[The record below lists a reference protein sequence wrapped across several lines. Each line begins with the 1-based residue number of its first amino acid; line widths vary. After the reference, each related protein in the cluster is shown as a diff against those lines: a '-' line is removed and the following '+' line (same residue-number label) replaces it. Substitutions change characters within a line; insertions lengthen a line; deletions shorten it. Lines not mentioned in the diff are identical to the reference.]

1 MKTFLV
7 AAAILIGGS
16 RPAFAAAPAPAP
28 APAWFDFA
36 SGEPDLASP
45 SAIDL
50 RRLNERVAGEHGY
63 VTVRDG
69 HFHLAGSDRPVRF
82 WGVNGPSRHA
92 RTPADLARE
101 ARILSRYGVNL
112 VRVHGGLYDDQANFD
127 PAEVQRRIAIAE
139 AMKREGI
146 YVLFSI
152 YFPLWL
158 DPKPDHPWLRGY
170 GGKHHPFAAL
180 MFNPE
185 FQAHYRDWWRAL
197 LLTPSET
204 TGRRLIDEPAV
215 MALEIQNEDSYF
227 FWTFSDENLPP
238 AQRDF
243 LERQF
248 ADWLI
253 GRHGSLEKTLA
264 GWNGQSLPGDRPAE
278 RRMAFRKLWP
288 MVNEKTARDRDTI
301 AFLLDRQRTFYAEQ
315 VRFLRELGYK
325 GLITCSNWTT
335 ASAEVLGPLEK
346 YSYTVGDFID
356 RHGYFGSR
364 ARGEGAEWSIRA
376 GHTYRDCSAL
386 RFETEDGEP
395 GKVFLHPSMDP
406 HYADLPSMI
415 SETTWT
421 RPNRYRSE
429 APLYYA
435 AYGALQ
441 DSDAIVHFAF
451 DGPAWSVKPNF
462 WMQPWTLMSPAMM
475 GQFPAAAL
483 IYREGL
489 VHPGDVLADVT
500 LGLDDLLALKGTP
513 LPQDAAL
520 DELRLADTKGK
531 SSAGAAPAVIDPLI
545 HYAGRARVTFEEGS
559 THAHVRDLAPF
570 IDHAAQR
577 VRSTTGEL
585 RLDYNRGVLRI
596 DAPSAQ
602 GVSGALASTGPVD
615 LHDVRI
621 ESPLELGH
629 IVLVALDQKPIAQ
642 SERLLLQVMSEEQA
656 TGFTTEDAD
665 KPGLKRITSIGT
677 DPWQV
682 RSFAGKVRFKGE
694 NGAALHVTALDLN
707 GQPAHPVQVGSE
719 GSFTLEPSTVY
730 YLVERH
736 Y

>member
-1 MKTFLV
+1 MKTSLVV
-7 AAAILIGGS
+7 AAVLLGCSCLAL
-16 RPAFAAAPAPAP
+16 AAAPAPAP
-28 APAWFDFA
+28 TRAWFDFA
-36 SGEPDLASP
+36 SGEPDLASA

-82 WGVNGPSRHA
+82 WGVNGPSHHA
-92 RTPADLARE
+92 KTPQDFARE
-101 ARILSRYGVNL
+101 ARLLARYGVNL
-112 VRVHGGLYDDQANFD
+112 VRVHGGLYDDQATFD
-127 PAEVQRRIAIAE
+127 PEQVQRRIAIAE

-158 DPKPDHPWLRGY
+158 DPKPEHPWLHGY
-170 GGKHHPFAAL
+170 DGKQHPFAAL

-197 LLTPSET
+197 LLTPSPT

-215 MALEIQNEDSYF
+215 FALEIQNEDSYF

-238 AQRDF
+238 PQRDL

-253 GRHGSLEKTLA
+253 ARHGSLEKTLA
-264 GWNGQSLPGDRPAE
+264 AWNGQSLPGDRPAE

-288 MVNEKTARDRDTI
+288 MVNEKTARDRDTV
-301 AFLLDRQRTFYAEQ
+301 AFLLDSQRKFYAEQ

-364 ARGEGAEWSIRA
+364 ARGEGAEWSIRN
-376 GHTYRDCSAL
+376 GHTYRDRSAL

-395 GKVFLHPSMDP
+395 GKMFLHPAMDP

-435 AYGALQ
+435 TYGALQ
-441 DSDAIVHFAF
+441 DSDAIIHFAF
-451 DGPAWSVKPNF
+451 DGPAWSVKPGF

-489 VHPGDVLADVT
+489 VASGDVLADVQ
-500 LGLDDLLALKGTP
+500 LGLDDLRALKGTP

-520 DELRLADTKGK
+520 DELRLADTQGK
-531 SSAGAAPAVIDPLI
+531 SPAGAAPAVIDPLI
-545 HYAGRARVTFEEGS
+545 HYAGRARVTFEDGS

-570 IDHAAQR
+570 IDHDAQQ

-585 RLDYNRGVLRI
+585 QLDYGRGVLRI
-596 DAPSAQ
+596 DTPSAQ
-602 GVSGALASTGPVD
+602 GVSGALASAGPVD
-615 LHDVRI
+615 LRDVRI

-629 IVLVALDQKPIAQ
+629 IVLVPLDRKPIAQ

-656 TGFTTEDAD
+656 TGFATEDAD
-665 KPGLKRITSIGT
+665 QPGLKRITSIGT

-682 RSFAGKVRFKGE
+682 RTLAGTVTFKLAHNRTVR
-694 NGAALHVTALDLN
+694 VTALDFN
-707 GQPAHPVQVGSE
+707 GAPSHAVELSPGRTL
-719 GSFTLEPSTVY
+719 TLEPHTLY
-730 YLVERH
+730 YLIEPAR
-736 Y
+736 